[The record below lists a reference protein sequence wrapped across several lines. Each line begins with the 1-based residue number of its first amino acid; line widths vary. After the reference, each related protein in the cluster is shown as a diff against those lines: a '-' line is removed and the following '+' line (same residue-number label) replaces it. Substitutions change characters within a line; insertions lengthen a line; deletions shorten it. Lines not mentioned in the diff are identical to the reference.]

1 MKTFGKSVRLYLNE
15 GIVTE
20 IKFFELVNWTI
31 QGLVCPRSRIGELK
45 NWPESQR
52 PGVYVLLGDDETGEF
67 KFSAYIGES
76 EDVFDRL
83 KTHLNQSD
91 FDFKEVVLFTCKDA
105 NLTKAHVRN
114 LEGKL
119 YKRAVIAN
127 RYKIKNGQ
135 EPSESPLPR
144 PDEEAMKEFAENVYL
159 LLGTLGHLLFEPVIT
174 SAKSPDKEKVK
185 FGSLHFDLP
194 NLDIHATGLLTDE
207 GFLVC
212 KDSTAVAKAADSLQG
227 GYKEI
232 RDELIKSSILVPSG
246 EKLVFEKDYMFN
258 SPSAAATVVA
268 GSPRSG
274 NVTWKDAS
282 GKILKEIEA
291 S

>member
-31 QGLVCPRSRIGELK
+31 QGLVCPRSRIAELK

-91 FDFKEVVLFTCKDA
+91 CK
-105 NLTKAHVRN
+105 
-114 LEGKL
+114 G
-119 YKRAVIAN
+119 
-127 RYKIKNGQ
+127 
-135 EPSESPLPR
+135 
-144 PDEEAMKEFAENVYL
+144 
-159 LLGTLGHLLFEPVIT
+159 
-174 SAKSPDKEKVK
+174 
-185 FGSLHFDLP
+185 
-194 NLDIHATGLLTDE
+194 
-207 GFLVC
+207 
-212 KDSTAVAKAADSLQG
+212 STAVAKAADSLQG

-232 RDELIKSSILVPSG
+232 RDELIKSLILLPTG
-246 EKLVFEKDYMFN
+246 GKLIFEKDYMFN

-274 NVTWKDAS
+274 NVTWKDTS
-282 GKILKEIEA
+282 GKTLKEIEA
-291 S
+291 SKMPSNE